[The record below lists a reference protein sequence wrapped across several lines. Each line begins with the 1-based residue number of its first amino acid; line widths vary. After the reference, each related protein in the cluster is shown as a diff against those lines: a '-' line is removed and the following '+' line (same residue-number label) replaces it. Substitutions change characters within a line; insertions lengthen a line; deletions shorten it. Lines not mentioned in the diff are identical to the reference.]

1 MLKAVLRN
9 GAIIPLEPLPGEWK
23 EGTTL
28 EVIKAEDPDID
39 LVAWTVLM
47 ERLCEDSPAEEE
59 ERMQAAINE
68 HRRQA
73 KAQARRE
80 MGLPE

>member
-9 GAIIPLEPLPGEWK
+9 GAIVPLEPVPPEWE

-28 EVIKAEDPDID
+28 QVAKADGAGQDVD
-39 LVAWTVLM
+39 AWAALM
-47 ERLCEDSPAEEE
+47 ERLCADSPVEEE

-68 HRRQA
+68 HRFQA
-73 KAQARRE
+73 KARSRRD
-80 MGLPE
+80 MGLAE